1 MQKLSFMTQYV
12 PSPPKIHICMQ
23 NLLNVGRLLFNK
35 FSRDKTLSITNFEGL
50 FSQNGFQIR
59 QKEKNEDDFEF

>member
-1 MQKLSFMTQYV
+1 
-12 PSPPKIHICMQ
+12 MQ